1 MRFKEP
7 EVGDERIIR
16 KFAWTPIYIE
26 DTREWVWLE
35 RVTIR
40 QRNYG
45 ISGWLTEGEIPND
58 AYLTRNWLKAIRKP

>member
-1 MRFKEP
+1 MRYKEP

-16 KFAWTPIYIE
+16 KFAWVPIYVE

-45 ISGWLTEGEIPND
+45 INGWLTVGEIPKD
-58 AYLTRNWLKAIRKP
+58 SILVRNWHAALKQQ